1 MNPLEDLNERCPC
14 CGAPIEIRI
23 DVSAGP
29 QTYVEDCPVCCA
41 PMLVDVAPPRG
52 GNEGPCLSLR
62 CEGA

>member
-1 MNPLEDLNERCPC
+1 MNPLEDRDERCPW

-41 PMLVDVAPPRG
+41 PMLVDVAMDPGSGDGLLVTLER
-52 GNEGPCLSLR
+52 EGD
-62 CEGA
+62 